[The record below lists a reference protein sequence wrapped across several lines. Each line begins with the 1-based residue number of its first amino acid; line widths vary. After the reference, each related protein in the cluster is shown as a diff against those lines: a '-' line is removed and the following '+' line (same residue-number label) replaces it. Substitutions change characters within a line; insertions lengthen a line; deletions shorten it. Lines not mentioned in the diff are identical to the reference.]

1 MNRYDPQRVPSYPL
15 QLEERKKHCCLLD
28 DYYTSQSP
36 SKTQQQQ
43 EKESTGEMSEAERKR
58 LPSSPSEAVR
68 VELIRRS
75 SHHLLASV
83 VDVPTGIPPQNSSLS
98 SLKEAIM
105 SGLGAV
111 RSQELAR
118 ALVVD
123 KRSVQSPQIKRPV
136 APARKFPAK
145 VTPLQTPFSP
155 NLPIAPDCE
164 STKLAN
170 LTGFYSFTVCL
181 GLVPNST
188 LRQTI
193 GYVPA
198 PDPLALLDQATI
210 DKILANSPDSTPDLD
225 RLRGKKR
232 RRRRKRK
239 RMVDGAVSDA
249 GSHGEEV
256 VSESGESLSESE
268 SQSGTKSEDS
278 LDGRDE
284 ISEDGVKS
292 PDVAPSSSDSTHH
305 LCDDGIER
313 CEDRGSP
320 EVPVSVVDSTQK
332 IDTLPEKVD
341 ILPGKVEG
349 EAKLSRQP
357 ETQPSPQPDTERGNS
372 VVESSEVAQNSPLL
386 KRDEAT
392 AAVVETKVVPTV
404 TIPFHTGP
412 PGTTT
417 ATKTPTPVR
426 ATGGSGGCVA
436 TSGAEIAITAHREAA
451 ADVEDILQKVMRIA
465 RFPSSLHQS
474 ITTVQGVCDEM
485 GMYPFSIA
493 NVVRYPFL
501 CGCSVN
507 VEVWK
512 CRKHT
517 EHQFSYSGVEKVNL
531 LLGHILSCTAS
542 S

>member
-1 MNRYDPQRVPSYPL
+1 
-15 QLEERKKHCCLLD
+15 
-28 DYYTSQSP
+28 
-36 SKTQQQQ
+36 
-43 EKESTGEMSEAERKR
+43 MSVAERKR

-68 VELIRRS
+68 VELMRRS

-105 SGLGAV
+105 SGLGAM

-118 ALVVD
+118 ALLVD
-123 KRSVQSPQIKRPV
+123 KRPSQCPQTRRPV

-155 NLPIAPDCE
+155 SLPIAPDCE
-164 STKLAN
+164 SNKLAN
-170 LTGFYSFTVCL
+170 LTGFYSFYSFTVCL

-193 GYVPA
+193 GYVPV
-198 PDPLALLDQATI
+198 PDPLALLDQSTI
-210 DKILANSPDSTPDLD
+210 DQILANSSDSTPDLD
-225 RLRGKKR
+225 RLRGSKKR
-232 RRRRKRK
+232 RRRT
-239 RMVDGAVSDA
+239 VGGAVSD
-249 GSHGEEV
+249 GEEV
-256 VSESGESLSESE
+256 VSESDESLSESE
-268 SQSGTKSEDS
+268 SQSGAKSDNF

-284 ISEDGVKS
+284 ISEINEDGVKS
-292 PDVAPSSSDSTHH
+292 PDVAPSSSGSTHH
-305 LCDDGIER
+305 LCDDSIER
-313 CEDRGSP
+313 CEDRRSP
-320 EVPVSVVDSTQK
+320 EVPFSVVDSTQK
-332 IDTLPEKVD
+332 VDT
-341 ILPGKVEG
+341 LPGKVEG

-372 VVESSEVAQNSPLL
+372 AVESSEVAQNSPLL
-386 KRDEAT
+386 KRDEPT
-392 AAVVETKVVPTV
+392 IPVVVETKVVPTV

-412 PGTTT
+412 PETTT
-417 ATKTPTPVR
+417 ATKTPTLAR

-465 RFPSSLHQS
+465 RFPSSLCQS

-485 GMYPFSIA
+485 GMYSFFIA
-493 NVVRYPFL
+493 NVVIYPFL
-501 CGCSVN
+501 CGCSVH

-517 EHQFSYSGVEKVNL
+517 EHQFSNSGVEKVSH
-531 LLGHILSCTAS
+531 LGHSQLYC
-542 S
+542 